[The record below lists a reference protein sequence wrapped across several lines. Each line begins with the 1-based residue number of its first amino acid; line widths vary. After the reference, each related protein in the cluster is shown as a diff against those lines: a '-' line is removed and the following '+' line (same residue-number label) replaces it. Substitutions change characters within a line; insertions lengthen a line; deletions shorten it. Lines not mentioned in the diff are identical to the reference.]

1 MLHGTFYFTLCCFAI
16 RNERTSTVGRL
27 TNMGMYDGGVKRG
40 DRADTGDL
48 EAQHKDGVGRK
59 GSGVRA
65 GDGGP
70 SGNVTA
76 DPSSFDGG
84 RTIGSTGKA
93 ETPSYPAVEHGD
105 AEGYVEDQEPSKKK

>member
-1 MLHGTFYFTLCCFAI
+1 
-16 RNERTSTVGRL
+16 
-27 TNMGMYDGGVKRG
+27 MGINDGGVKRG

-48 EAQHKDGVGRK
+48 QAGHKDGVSRK

-76 DPSSFDGG
+76 DPSAFDGTV
-84 RTIGSTGKA
+84 TIGSTGKA

-105 AEGYVEDQEPSKKK
+105 AEGYIDEEEPEEKK